1 MTYNSV
7 LIVAKDS
14 TCKHPWTNKYVHKEL
29 SFVCEVCGQGF
40 PFDSRLEQHKVT
52 HRTIAT
58 LPCMHKGCG
67 KSFKNLGDLN
77 RHVNQHDGV
86 WYSCNFCTYRNK
98 DKQNTNSHMQIHV
111 EGNELYGCQHCGK
124 KFHFSTQYRQHQ
136 KSDCMLPP
144 LAHLD
149 SPTF

>member
-98 DKQNTNSHMQIHV
+98 DKWNTNSHMQIHV

-136 KSDCMLPP
+136 KGDCMLPP
-144 LAHLD
+144 LACLD